1 MPFTLVDLE
10 RVGRFFFTV
19 IIWNVL
25 SKYLSLAGHFL
36 KTVLNLSDKLKQIEN
51 EVNYC
56 EGKAGRLSFDAI
68 LFFDVVTAEILKVF
82 DLVSCGLNFRHLR

>member
-1 MPFTLVDLE
+1 M
-10 RVGRFFFTV
+10 
-19 IIWNVL
+19 IILNVL
-25 SKYLSLAGHFL
+25 LMYLSLAGHFL

-68 LFFDVVTAEILKVF
+68 LSFDVVTT
-82 DLVSCGLNFRHLR
+82 

>member
-36 KTVLNLSDKLKQIEN
+36 EIILNLFEKLQQIVN
-51 EVNYC
+51 AVNYSA
-56 EGKAGRLSFDAI
+56 GKAGRLSFDAI